1 MSRRFNII
9 VTVVISAI
17 FLGLTSVFWQSYVR
31 FGEACKDFGLSAAY
45 YFCELFGID
54 YSFTPTVTEYSDV
67 LQWEILLPSDWA
79 GFTASA
85 KEYFALLIGG
95 ENFAGYWA
103 KVGDV
108 MLVAAKVIAVLLPC
122 VIVLILVIYRM
133 YRQGNTKHN
142 QDTKPLK
149 IFKWLARWT
158 YQPVKRAV
166 LSYRDYLSE
175 HKGIWVCWIILWV
188 FHLNLASI
196 VTGFFAYYFYFVL
209 SFDVGN
215 LYVQVCK
222 LFIDL
227 QVIFRHFPWWSIVTV
242 CWLLFNRWRKNIA
255 LNRLRHFEARNCGF
269 INELPIVS
277 MACGSMGKR
286 KTTLITDM
294 VLSQEVMF
302 RQKALEIL
310 QNSDMKFPY
319 FPWIKFED
327 ELRRCMEHGTVYNL
341 ASVKTWVALKRQRF
355 ARHRNIHWQIYS
367 YELERYGDTF
377 DDALKVNGLFEVLET
392 YAMAYFIYVLESSLI
407 VANYSIRTDN
417 RMLDNGN
424 FPLWLVDFFPKNR
437 RLESR
442 HAHILDFDVLRLGKK
457 VLENNPRAGSFE
469 FGVVA
474 ITEIGKERGNN
485 LELREIKKGSEDTN
499 QKNDLFNSWLKMCR
513 HSATVDNFPFI
524 KVFTDEQRPESWG
537 ADARDLADIINIASC
552 GELRLA
558 LPFYTIEEMISEW
571 AFNRFMRLYEDF
583 RFRRGD
589 NTLLVHILKN
599 FVAWFWRRNL
609 RIYNRFGYSVLKI
622 EKERGTMDGKTENKK
637 YYLMNAKIYAKR
649 FSTDCFSDY
658 FNELARRSHVGLMDY
673 LEYATEKASVAEL
686 RAQNSYFINLLY
698 GGNPLKNV
706 RSIRMAVITSP
717 FAPQRGAA
725 ECAGSRLPKN
735 RSSSRR
741 YVRSRHRR

>member
-9 VTVVISAI
+9 VTVIISAI
-17 FLGLTSVFWQSYVR
+17 FLWLTAVFWQSYVR
-31 FGEACKDFGLSAAY
+31 FGEACKDLGLSAAY
-45 YFCELFGID
+45 YVCELFGID
-54 YSFTPTVTEYSDV
+54 YSFTPTVTEYSGV
-67 LQWEILLPSDWA
+67 LQWEILLPDDWN
-79 GFTASA
+79 GFTSSA
-85 KEYFALLIGG
+85 KEYFALLISG

-103 KVGDV
+103 KVGDI
-108 MLVAAKVIAVLLPC
+108 MLIAAKVIAVLLPC

-149 IFKWLARWT
+149 AFKRITART
-158 YQPVKRAV
+158 YQPIKRAV
-166 LSYRDYLSE
+166 LCYREYLSE
-175 HKGIWVCWIILWV
+175 HRGIWVCWIVLWV
-188 FHLNLASI
+188 FHLNLASV

-255 LNRLRHFEARNCGF
+255 LNRLRHYEARNCGF

-310 QNSDMKFPY
+310 QNNDMKFPY
-319 FPWIKFED
+319 FPWIAFED

-341 ASVKTWVALKRQRF
+341 ASVKAWVALKRSRF
-355 ARHRNIHWQIYS
+355 LRHGDTNRQLYG
-367 YELERYGDTF
+367 YDMCRYGHTF

-392 YAMAYFIYVLESSLI
+392 YAMAYFIYALESSLI
-407 VANYSIRTDN
+407 VANYSVRTDN

-442 HAHILDFDVLRLGKK
+442 HAHILDFDVLRLGRK
-457 VLENNPRAGSFE
+457 VLENNTRAGSFE

-485 LELREIKKGSEDTN
+485 LELKDVKKGADDTN

-558 LPFYTIEEMISEW
+558 LPFYTIEEMLSEW
-571 AFNRFMRLYEDF
+571 AFNHFMRLYEDF

-589 NTLLVHILKN
+589 NTLLVHILKSIT
-599 FVAWFWRRNL
+599 AWLWRRNL
-609 RIYNRFGYSVLKI
+609 RIFNRFGYSILKI

-658 FNELARRSHVGLMDY
+658 FNDLARRSHVGLMDY
-673 LEYATEKASVAEL
+673 LEYTTEKASVAEL

-698 GGNPLKNV
+698 GGNP
-706 RSIRMAVITSP
+706 
-717 FAPQRGAA
+717 
-725 ECAGSRLPKN
+725 
-735 RSSSRR
+735 
-741 YVRSRHRR
+741 

>member
-1 MSRRFNII
+1 MNRRFNIA
-9 VTVVISAI
+9 VTAIISLAFVVLGI
-17 FLGLTSVFWQSYVR
+17 FVFGQSYVR
-31 FGEACKDFGLSAAY
+31 FAESCRDFGLSVAY
-45 YFCELFGID
+45 YFCELVGID
-54 YSFTPTVTEYSDV
+54 YSFTPTVTEYSGV
-67 LQWEILLPSDWA
+67 LQWEILLPDDWA

-85 KEYFALLIGG
+85 KEYFALLIDG
-95 ENFAGYWA
+95 ENFAGYWM
-103 KVGDV
+103 KVGNV
-108 MLVAAKVIAVLLPC
+108 MVVVTKVIAILLPC
-122 VIVLILVIYRM
+122 VLVLWLVLWRM
-133 YRQGNTKHN
+133 YRHGNTDHN
-142 QDTKPLK
+142 CDTVPLRV
-149 IFKWLARWT
+149 FKAISKYT

-166 LSYRDYLSE
+166 LSYREYLSE
-175 HKGIWVCWIILWV
+175 HKGIWICWIILWV

-196 VTGFFAYYFYFVL
+196 VMGFFAYYFYFVL

-227 QVIFRHFPWWSIVTV
+227 QVVFRHFPWWSIVTV
-242 CWLLFNRWRKNIA
+242 CWLLFNRWRKKVA

-277 MACGSMGKR
+277 MSCGSMGKR

-302 RQKALEIL
+302 RQKALSIL
-310 QNSDMKFPY
+310 QQNDMKFPY

-327 ELRRCMEHGTVYNL
+327 ELRACMEHGTVHNL
-341 ASVKTWVALKRQRF
+341 ASVKTWVALKWSRF
-355 ARHRNIHWQIYS
+355 VKHRNTEWQLYG
-367 YELERYGDTF
+367 YDCRRYGTDF
-377 DDALKVNGLFEVLET
+377 DDALKVNGLFDVLET
-392 YAMAYFIYVLESSLI
+392 YAQAYFIYVIQGSLI

-417 RMLDNGN
+417 ALMDNGN
-424 FPLWLVDFFPKNR
+424 FPLWLTDFFPKHR

-457 VLENNPRAGSFE
+457 VLENNPKAGSFE

-485 LELREIKKGSEDTN
+485 LELKEVKRNTDDTN

-537 ADARDLADIINIASC
+537 ADARDLCDVIHIVSS
-552 GELRLA
+552 GEQRLA
-558 LPFYTIEEMISEW
+558 LPLYTIEEMISEW

-589 NTLLVHILKN
+589 NTLLVHILKS
-599 FVAWFWRRNL
+599 VTAWLWRRNL
-609 RIYNRFGYSVLKI
+609 RIYNRFGYSILKI

-658 FNELARRSHVGLMDY
+658 FNDMAKKSKTGLMDY
-673 LEYATEKASVAEL
+673 IEYVTEKATVDEL
-686 RAQNSYFINLLY
+686 KMQNSYFINSLY
-698 GGNPLKNV
+698 GNAGN
-706 RSIRMAVITSP
+706 
-717 FAPQRGAA
+717 
-725 ECAGSRLPKN
+725 GSA
-735 RSSSRR
+735 
-741 YVRSRHRR
+741 

>member
-1 MSRRFNII
+1 MSRRFNIA
-9 VTVVISAI
+9 VTVIISLA
-17 FLGLTSVFWQSYVR
+17 FVALGAVFWQSYVR
-31 FGEACKDFGLSAAY
+31 FAESCRDFGLSAAY
-45 YFCELFGID
+45 YFCELIGID
-54 YSFTPTVTEYSDV
+54 YSFTPTVTEYSGV
-67 LQWEILLPSDWA
+67 LQWEILLPSDWD

-85 KEYFALLIGG
+85 GNFFSLLIDG
-95 ENFAGYWA
+95 ENFASYWST
-103 KVGDV
+103 VGNV
-108 MLVAAKVIAVLLPC
+108 MLVVAKVIAILLPC
-122 VIVLILVIYRM
+122 VMVLMLVIYRM

-142 QDTKPLK
+142 HDTKPLQ
-149 IFKWLARWT
+149 IFKWLAART
-158 YQPVKRAV
+158 YQPIKRVV

-175 HKGIWVCWIILWV
+175 HRAVWICWIILWV
-188 FHLNLASI
+188 FHLNAASI
-196 VTGFFAYYFYFVL
+196 VMGFFAYYFYFVL
-209 SFDVGN
+209 SFDVAN

-242 CWLLFNRWRKNIA
+242 CWLLFNRWRKKIA

-286 KTTLITDM
+286 KTTLVTDM
-294 VLSQEVMF
+294 ILSQEVMF
-302 RQKALEIL
+302 RPKALSIL
-310 QNSDMKFPY
+310 QQNDMKFPY
-319 FPWIKFED
+319 FPWIAFED
-327 ELRRCMEHGTVYNL
+327 ELRACMEHGTVYNL
-341 ASVKTWVALKRQRF
+341 ATAKTWVGLKRSRF
-355 ARHRNIHWQIYS
+355 IKHRNADWQLYG
-367 YELERYGDTF
+367 YDYRRYGTDF
-377 DDALKVNGLFEVLET
+377 DDALKVNGLFDVLET
-392 YAMAYFIYVLESSLI
+392 YAQAYFIYVIQSSLI

-417 RMLDNGN
+417 ALLDCGN
-424 FPLWLVDFFPKNR
+424 FPLWLTDFFPKHR

-485 LELREIKKGSEDTN
+485 LELKEVKKGADDTN

-513 HSATVDNFPFI
+513 HSATVDNYPFI

-537 ADARDLADIINIASC
+537 ADARDLCDIIYINSC
-552 GELRLA
+552 GDMRLS

-571 AFNRFMRLYEDF
+571 AFNRFIRLYEDF

-589 NTLLVHILKN
+589 NTLLVHILKS
-599 FVAWFWRRNL
+599 VTAWLWRRNL
-609 RIYNRFGYSVLKI
+609 RIYNRFGYSILKI

-658 FNELARRSHVGLMDY
+658 FNDMAKKSKTGLMDY
-673 LEYATEKASVAEL
+673 IEYVTEKATVDEL
-686 RAQNSYFINLLY
+686 KMQNSYFINSLY
-698 GGNPLKNV
+698 GNAGN
-706 RSIRMAVITSP
+706 
-717 FAPQRGAA
+717 
-725 ECAGSRLPKN
+725 GSA
-735 RSSSRR
+735 
-741 YVRSRHRR
+741 

>member
-1 MSRRFNII
+1 MSRRFHIS
-9 VTVVISAI
+9 VTV
-17 FLGLTSVFWQSYVR
+17 FLSVAFLALTAVFWQSYVR
-31 FGEACKDFGLSAAY
+31 FGEACRDFGLSAAY
-45 YFCELFGID
+45 YFCELIGID
-54 YSFTPTVTEYSDV
+54 YSFTPTVTEYSGV
-67 LQWEILLPSDWA
+67 LQWEILLPSDWD

-85 KEYFALLIGG
+85 KEYFALLIDG

-108 MLVAAKVIAVLLPC
+108 MLVATKVIAILLPC
-122 VIVLILVIYRM
+122 VLVLILVIYRM
-133 YRQGNTKHN
+133 YRQTNTKHN
-142 QDTKPLK
+142 HDTNPLRV
-149 IFKWLARWT
+149 FKVISKYT

-166 LSYRDYLSE
+166 LCYREYLSE
-175 HKGIWVCWIILWV
+175 HKVIWVCWIVLWV
-188 FHLNLASI
+188 FHLNAASI
-196 VTGFFAYYFYFVL
+196 IMAFSAYYFYFVL
-209 SFDVGN
+209 SFDVAN
-215 LYVQVCK
+215 IYVQVCK
-222 LFIDL
+222 LLIDL
-227 QVIFRHFPWWSIVTV
+227 QVIFRHFPWWSIVTA
-242 CWLLFNRWRKNIA
+242 CWLLFNRWRKKIA

-277 MACGSMGKR
+277 MSCGSMGKR

-310 QNSDMKFPY
+310 QNNDMKFPY

-327 ELRRCMEHGTVYNL
+327 ELRACMEHGTVYNL
-341 ASVKTWVALKRQRF
+341 VSVKTWVALKRSRF
-355 ARHRNIHWQIYS
+355 IRHHNAAWQLYG
-367 YELERYGDTF
+367 YDYRRYGTDF
-377 DDALKVNGLFEVLET
+377 DDALKISRLFEVLET
-392 YAMAYFIYVLESSLI
+392 YAQAYFIYVIQSSLI

-417 RMLDNGN
+417 ALLDNGN
-424 FPLWLVDFFPKNR
+424 FPLWLTDFFPKR
-437 RLESR
+437 WREYSR

-457 VLENNPRAGSFE
+457 VLENNPKAGSFE

-485 LELREIKKGSEDTN
+485 LELKEVKKGADDTN

-537 ADARDLADIINIASC
+537 ADARDLCDVLYINSC
-552 GELRLA
+552 GDMRLS

-589 NTLLVHILKN
+589 NTLLVHIFKSIT
-599 FVAWFWRRNL
+599 AWLWRRNL
-609 RIYNRFGYSVLKI
+609 RIYNRFGYSILKI

-658 FNELARRSHVGLMDY
+658 FNDMAKRSKTGLMDY
-673 LEYATEKASVAEL
+673 IEYVTEKATVDEL
-686 RAQNSYFINLLY
+686 KMQNSYFINSLY
-698 GGNPLKNV
+698 GNAGN
-706 RSIRMAVITSP
+706 
-717 FAPQRGAA
+717 
-725 ECAGSRLPKN
+725 GSA
-735 RSSSRR
+735 
-741 YVRSRHRR
+741 

>member
-1 MSRRFNII
+1 MSRRFNIV
-9 VTVVISAI
+9 VTIVISAI
-17 FLGLTSVFWQSYVR
+17 FLGLTAIFWQSYVR
-31 FGEACKDFGLSAAY
+31 FAESCRDFGLSVAY
-45 YFCELFGID
+45 YFCELIGID
-54 YSFTPTVTEYSDV
+54 YSFTPTVTEYSGV
-67 LQWEILLPSDWA
+67 LQGEILLPSDWD
-79 GFTASA
+79 GFTVSA
-85 KEYFALLIGG
+85 KQYFSLLIDG

-103 KVGDV
+103 VVGNV

-142 QDTKPLK
+142 HDTKPLK
-149 IFKWLARWT
+149 AFKWLAART

-166 LSYRDYLSE
+166 LCYCEYLSE
-175 HKGIWVCWIILWV
+175 HHGIWVCWIILWV
-188 FHLNLASI
+188 FHLNLAS
-196 VTGFFAYYFYFVL
+196 VVMAFFAYYFYFVL

-242 CWLLFNRWRKNIA
+242 CWLLFNRWRKRIA

-277 MACGSMGKR
+277 MSCGSMGKR

-310 QNSDMKFPY
+310 QQNDMKFPY

-327 ELRRCMEHGTVYNL
+327 ELRACMEHSTVYNL
-341 ASVKTWVALKRQRF
+341 ASVKTWMALKRSRF
-355 ARHRNIHWQIYS
+355 IKHHNAKWQLYG
-367 YELERYGDTF
+367 YDCKRYGTDF
-377 DDALKVNGLFEVLET
+377 DDALKVNGLFDVLET
-392 YAMAYFIYVLESSLI
+392 YAQAYFIYIIQSSLI

-424 FPLWLVDFFPKNR
+424 FPLWLTDFFPKR
-437 RLESR
+437 RRECSR

-457 VLENNPRAGSFE
+457 VLENNPKAGSFE

-485 LELREIKKGSEDTN
+485 LELKEVKKGTEEAN

-537 ADARDLADIINIASC
+537 ADARDLCDIIYINSC
-552 GELRLA
+552 GDMRLS

-589 NTLLVHILKN
+589 NTLLVHILKS
-599 FVAWFWRRNL
+599 VTAWLWRRNL
-609 RIYNRFGYSVLKI
+609 RIYNRFGYSILKI
-622 EKERGTMDGKTENKK
+622 EKERGTLDGKTENKK

-658 FNELARRSHVGLMDY
+658 FNDMASRSGKGLADY
-673 LEYATEKASVAEL
+673 LEYATEKASVEEL
-686 RAQNSYFINLLY
+686 KAQNSYFINALY
-698 GGNPLKNV
+698 GNNTP
-706 RSIRMAVITSP
+706 
-717 FAPQRGAA
+717 
-725 ECAGSRLPKN
+725 
-735 RSSSRR
+735 
-741 YVRSRHRR
+741 

>member
-1 MSRRFNII
+1 MNRRFNIA
-9 VTVVISAI
+9 VTVIISLA
-17 FLGLTSVFWQSYVR
+17 FLVLGVFVFGQSYVR
-31 FGEACKDFGLSAAY
+31 FAESCRDFGLSVAY
-45 YFCELFGID
+45 YFCELIGID
-54 YSFTPTVTEYSDV
+54 YSFTPTVTEYSEV
-67 LQWEILLPSDWA
+67 LQWEIILPSDLE

-85 KEYFALLIGG
+85 GNFFSLLIDG
-95 ENFAGYWA
+95 ENFTSYWIV
-103 KVGDV
+103 VGDV
-108 MLVAAKVIAVLLPC
+108 MVVVAKVIAILLPC
-122 VIVLILVIYRM
+122 VLVLWLVLRRM
-133 YRQGNTKHN
+133 YRHGNTNHN
-142 QDTKPLK
+142 RDTVPLRV
-149 IFKWLARWT
+149 FKAIAKWT

-166 LSYRDYLSE
+166 LCYREYLSV
-175 HKGIWVCWIILWV
+175 HRAVWVCWIVLWT
-188 FHLNLASI
+188 FHLNLVSI
-196 VTGFFAYYFYFVL
+196 IMGFFAYYFYFVL

-215 LYVQVCK
+215 LYVQVYK

-227 QVIFRHFPWWSIVTV
+227 QVIFRHFPWWSIVTIT
-242 CWLLFNRWRKNIA
+242 WLLFNRWRKRIA

-277 MACGSMGKR
+277 MSCGSMGKK

-310 QNSDMKFPY
+310 QNNDMKFPY
-319 FPWIKFED
+319 FPWIAFED

-341 ASVKTWVALKRQRF
+341 ASVKTWVALKRSRLVK
-355 ARHRNIHWQIYS
+355 HRNGEWQLYG
-367 YELERYGDTF
+367 YDYRRYGADF
-377 DDALKVNGLFEVLET
+377 DDALKVNGLFDVLEI
-392 YAMAYFIYVLESSLI
+392 YAQAYFIYVIQSSLI

-417 RMLDNGN
+417 AILDNGN
-424 FPLWLVDFFPKNR
+424 FPLWLTDFFPKHR

-457 VLENNPRAGSFE
+457 VLENNPKAGSFE

-485 LELREIKKGSEDTN
+485 LELKEVKKVTDEAN

-537 ADARDLADIINIASC
+537 ADARDLCDVIHIVSS
-552 GELRLA
+552 GEQRLA

-571 AFNRFMRLYEDF
+571 AFNRFIRLYEDF

-589 NTLLVHILKN
+589 NTLLVHILKSV
-599 FVAWFWRRNL
+599 VAWLWRRNL

-658 FNELARRSHVGLMDY
+658 FNDMAKKSKTGLTDY
-673 LEYATEKASVAEL
+673 IEYATEKATVDEL
-686 RAQNSYFINLLY
+686 KMQNSYFINSLY
-698 GGNPLKNV
+698 GNAGN
-706 RSIRMAVITSP
+706 
-717 FAPQRGAA
+717 
-725 ECAGSRLPKN
+725 GSA
-735 RSSSRR
+735 
-741 YVRSRHRR
+741 